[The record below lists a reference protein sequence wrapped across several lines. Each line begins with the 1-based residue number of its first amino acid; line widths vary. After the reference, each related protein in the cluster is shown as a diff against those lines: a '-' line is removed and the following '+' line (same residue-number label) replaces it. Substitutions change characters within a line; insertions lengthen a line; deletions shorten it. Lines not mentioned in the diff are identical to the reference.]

1 MVDKQPLL
9 LNMFE
14 IMLSMVNDCIQTF
27 NIMIMLLCYVSI
39 SFVYIVSSSRDKKR
53 LVYLKLFMT

>member
-27 NIMIMLLCYVSI
+27 NIMIMLLCYVSYI
-39 SFVYIVSSSRDKKR
+39 FVTIFHFV
-53 LVYLKLFMT
+53 